1 MVDSTSVN
9 NPSAVDGMRFTH
21 NIFSNNRPDL
31 DDGAK
36 EIAQSQTTLIN
47 QPHFKTLPIGTGDL
61 DPRLPLWCPPM
72 PIFRFPHSSVRLAR
86 TIGLLDGFV
95 ARIKRVAAP
104 PKAKT

>member
-1 MVDSTSVN
+1 MNCGRAGLMVDSTSVN

-47 QPHFKTLPIGTGDL
+47 QPQLQDTPNWDWRPRPTSPALVPANANLSVSSFIGAIGTD
-61 DPRLPLWCPPM
+61 DWT
-72 PIFRFPHSSVRLAR
+72 AR
-86 TIGLLDGFV
+86 WIRRPD
-95 ARIKRVAAP
+95 
-104 PKAKT
+104 